1 MGQTSR
7 LRKCEVLSQGPSPD
21 NGAVDRTEVAGQP
34 KVLKRNVTTIEK
46 PDGAH
51 NMTGDRTAG
60 SVGEISSELPH
71 REGVVFRF
79 ARAEEPTGGSQS
91 VHSSKE
97 AANHRRAKGRR
108 KVKA

>member
-1 MGQTSR
+1 MLS
-7 LRKCEVLSQGPSPD
+7 KCEVLSQDPSPE
-21 NGAVDRTEVAGQP
+21 NGSADKAEVTGQP
-34 KVLKRNVTTIEK
+34 KVLKKMTMAEK

-60 SVGEISSELPH
+60 NVGAISSELPH
-71 REGVVFRF
+71 REGLVFML
-79 ARAEEPTGGSQS
+79 AKAEEPTGGSQS

-108 KVKA
+108 EVKA